1 MNRLF
6 VHVMMDSN
14 YPSDMGA
21 EHSLYRIVDA
31 GLDDEDFDNMLVPA
45 AQEHLELDHLFHELR
60 EKNNRA

>member
-1 MNRLF
+1 
-6 VHVMMDSN
+6 MMDSN